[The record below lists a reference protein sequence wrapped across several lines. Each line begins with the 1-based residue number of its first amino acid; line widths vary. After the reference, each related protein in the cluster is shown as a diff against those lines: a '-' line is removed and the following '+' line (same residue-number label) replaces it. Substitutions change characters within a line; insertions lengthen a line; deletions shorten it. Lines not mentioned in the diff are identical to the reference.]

1 MLFINVD
8 KTLSIIS
15 AHFFPITVCRSSS
28 FGWFFSILPGL
39 ACSGQFLC
47 IIAQSQHAECHF
59 PKQNWVVNINFG
71 KFSHA
76 NKLYSEI
83 WSLTIVTLIQKILT
97 VCSPLFISWLV
108 LLCLRALACCVWKFP
123 EIDVNDPISFWKMTF
138 SMLQLCNN
146 AKKLTRTCKSWQYIK
161 KSSERRWS
169 ADSDWKKM
177 SWNYWWCNTAFFRC
191 KVFTL

>member
-1 MLFINVD
+1 MV
-8 KTLSIIS
+8 
-15 AHFFPITVCRSSS
+15 
-28 FGWFFSILPGL
+28 
-39 ACSGQFLC
+39 
-47 IIAQSQHAECHF
+47 
-59 PKQNWVVNINFG
+59 
-71 KFSHA
+71 
-76 NKLYSEI
+76 
-83 WSLTIVTLIQKILT
+83 QKILT

-177 SWNYWWCNTAFFRC
+177 SWNYWWCNTAFFQC
-191 KVFTL
+191 KVSHSDNCKNKNVCFQEMVEEIKVPPFFLSLILLIQT

>member
-1 MLFINVD
+1 M
-8 KTLSIIS
+8 
-15 AHFFPITVCRSSS
+15 
-28 FGWFFSILPGL
+28 PGL
-39 ACSGQFLC
+39 ACAGQLLC
-47 IIAQSQHAECHF
+47 IIAQLQHANCHV
-59 PKQNWVVNINFG
+59 PKWNWVV
-71 KFSHA
+71 
-76 NKLYSEI
+76 
-83 WSLTIVTLIQKILT
+83 SLMDVISYKKKLT

>member
-1 MLFINVD
+1 MGN
-8 KTLSIIS
+8 
-15 AHFFPITVCRSSS
+15 
-28 FGWFFSILPGL
+28 
-39 ACSGQFLC
+39 
-47 IIAQSQHAECHF
+47 
-59 PKQNWVVNINFG
+59 
-71 KFSHA
+71 
-76 NKLYSEI
+76 LYNH
-83 WSLTIVTLIQKILT
+83 TKKILT

-191 KVFTL
+191 KVFTLQEFQKEKCPKIHVNDPISSWKMTFSMLQLCNNAKKLTRTCKSWQYIKKSSERRWSADSDWKKMSWNYWWCNTAAFFRCKVFTL

>member
-1 MLFINVD
+1 MLHIVIFIGFLLAW
-8 KTLSIIS
+8 KRKIIID
-15 AHFFPITVCRSSS
+15 FLK
-28 FGWFFSILPGL
+28 SILKYYYPDRK
-39 ACSGQFLC
+39 SSRIQIRSTMKFER
-47 IIAQSQHAECHF
+47 ITS
-59 PKQNWVVNINFG
+59 NFEKIFG
-71 KFSHA
+71 NHYNRTK
-76 NKLYSEI
+76 
-83 WSLTIVTLIQKILT
+83 KILT